1 MDKKSLT
8 IMTHLV
14 TQVIDL
20 QIKSQVLTDTLVKSG
35 AITVEELREK
45 YKLIEEKDFTNTRN
59 ELLESLS
66 KIPE

>member
-14 TQVIDL
+14 TKVIDL
-20 QIKSQVLTDTLVKSG
+20 EIKSKVLTDTLVKSG
-35 AITVEELREK
+35 TITVEELREK
-45 YKLIEEKDFTNTRN
+45 YKLIEEKDFANTRD